1 MATVGGGRSSLRPE
15 DHFGRAV
22 RDRRRAAG
30 MTQSRLAELAG
41 MSQAAIS
48 RLEHGKCMPTFYLL
62 EKIAEALNS
71 VLVVAIGPGRRVAVE
86 FRNGPERAGAAG

>member
-1 MATVGGGRSSLRPE
+1 ME

-22 RDRRRAAG
+22 RDRRRANG
-30 MTQSRLAELAG
+30 MTQAGLAELAG

-48 RLEHGKCMPTFYLL
+48 RLERGKCMPTLYLL

-71 VLVVAIGPGRRVAVE
+71 VLVVAIGPGRRVAVD
-86 FRNGPERAGAAG
+86 FRTCSEHAEAAG

>member
-1 MATVGGGRSSLRPE
+1 
-15 DHFGRAV
+15 
-22 RDRRRAAG
+22 